1 MTTLPSREADYFDR
15 NTERLRYSKFR
26 APHLF
31 LGSGVSEAGGK
42 TIIGSRC
49 QQSGMFWTVCGANS
63 ILALRCRQF
72 NRRFQDYW
80 AARIAA

>member
-15 NTERLRYSKFR
+15 NTERLRYPKFR

-31 LGSGVSEAGGK
+31 LGSGVSEAGCK

-49 QQSGMFWTVCGANS
+49 KQSGMFWTVCGANS
-63 ILALRCRQF
+63 IRALRCRQF

-80 AARIAA
+80 AAPMAA